1 MVRLVGF
8 WSGKS
13 FLGGYSLGRMYPF
26 SRGAVS
32 MRGLDL
38 VPTTAS

>member
-1 MVRLVGF
+1 MANRSLVVI
-8 WSGKS
+8 
-13 FLGGYSLGRMYPF
+13 YSLGRMYPF

-38 VPTTAS
+38 VPTAAS